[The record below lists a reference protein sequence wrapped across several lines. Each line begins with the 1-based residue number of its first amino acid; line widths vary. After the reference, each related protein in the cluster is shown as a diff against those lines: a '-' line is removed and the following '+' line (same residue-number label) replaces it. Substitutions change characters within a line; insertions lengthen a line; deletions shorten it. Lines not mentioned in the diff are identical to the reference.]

1 MGKPGVGK
9 FYDFKFTDNFTFK
22 MKVST
27 VGLLSRKRLFCA
39 LIFFMVREPKKY
51 ENLIIPHF
59 PFNYLFWFFYG
70 FE

>member
-39 LIFFMVREPKKY
+39 LIFFYGQGAKKVRKSDY
-51 ENLIIPHF
+51 STLSF
-59 PFNYLFWFFYG
+59 
-70 FE
+70 